1 MGRRRTRL
9 DLRLANQIS
18 TRKVNRFRKAKER
31 TRREAR
37 DAAKAARLGTAD
49 A

>member
-9 DLRLANQIS
+9 DLRLANQIT

-31 TRREAR
+31 VRREAR
-37 DAAKAARLGTAD
+37 DAAKAARLEKAI

>member
-9 DLRLANQIS
+9 DLRLANQIT
-18 TRKVNRFRKAKER
+18 TRKENRIRKAKER
-31 TRREAR
+31 LRRDAR
-37 DAAKAARLGTAD
+37 DAAKVARLGEAI

>member
-9 DLRLANQIS
+9 DLRLANQIT
-18 TRKVNRFRKAKER
+18 TRKVSRIRKAKER
-31 TRREAR
+31 LRSEAR
-37 DAAKAARLGTAD
+37 DAAKVARLEKAI